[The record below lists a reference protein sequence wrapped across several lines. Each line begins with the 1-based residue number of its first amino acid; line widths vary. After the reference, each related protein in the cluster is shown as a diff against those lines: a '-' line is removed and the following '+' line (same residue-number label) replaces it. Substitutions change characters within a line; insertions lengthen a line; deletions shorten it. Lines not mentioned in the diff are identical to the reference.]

1 MRYHYLLAALP
12 VALLAACQSG
22 TGPSK
27 VPLNFQ
33 PSSDYRSVKLGSS
46 TYNLTEA
53 KSYPLID
60 SWTYHMASEN
70 KDNWTRRID
79 TYRYKK
85 VDAAD
90 IYSQMQQ
97 ATAVQSQKVNA
108 AARTVCFVT
117 EKEDGKI
124 KEPQV
129 WRYADV
135 DHNGKTHTY
144 GTGVIWR
151 MKSGTD
157 FTNFMQRGFPVAC
170 TAMRTQQVLAPPP
183 LSR

>member
-1 MRYHYLLAALP
+1 MRYSYLLILP
-12 VALLAACQSG
+12 LLAACQPG
-22 TGPSK
+22 GAPTRQ

-33 PSSDYRSVKLGSS
+33 PDEGYRSVTLGSS
-46 TYNLTEA
+46 KYHLAEA

-60 SWTYHMASEN
+60 SWTYHLPSET
-70 KDNWTRRID
+70 KDKWTRRID

-85 VDAAD
+85 VDAAE
-90 IYSQMQQ
+90 IYKQMQQ
-97 ATAVQSQKVNA
+97 ATANQSQKVNA

-135 DHNGKTHTY
+135 AQGSKTNTY

-151 MKSGTD
+151 FNTGTD
-157 FTNFMQRGFPVAC
+157 YTNFMQKAFPVAC
-170 TAMRTQQVLAPPP
+170 TAMRSQQVIAPPP
-183 LSR
+183 LSKP